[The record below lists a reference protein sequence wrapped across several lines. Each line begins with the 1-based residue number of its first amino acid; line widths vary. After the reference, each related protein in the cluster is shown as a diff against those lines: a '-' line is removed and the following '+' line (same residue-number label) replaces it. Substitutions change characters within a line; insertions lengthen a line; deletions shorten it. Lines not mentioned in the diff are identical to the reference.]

1 VFALRVG
8 DTREV
13 FQEYDAFT
21 EMAPETFPLL
31 PHVCGPPLVRKTL
44 DLESTVGVEI
54 LETSAS
60 LIEQYN
66 LNDDQANAVAFA
78 VRIVFPNTVEARL
91 L

>member
-1 VFALRVG
+1 
-8 DTREV
+8 
-13 FQEYDAFT
+13 
-21 EMAPETFPLL
+21 
-31 PHVCGPPLVRKTL
+31 VCGPPLVRKTL

-91 L
+91 LWLNAHIHHER